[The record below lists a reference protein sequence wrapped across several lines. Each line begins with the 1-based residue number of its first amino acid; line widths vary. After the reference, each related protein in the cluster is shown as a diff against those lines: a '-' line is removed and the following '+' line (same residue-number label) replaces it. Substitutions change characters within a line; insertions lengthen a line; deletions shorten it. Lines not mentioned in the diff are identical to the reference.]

1 MNLKNY
7 FVTKE
12 QAESLKELG
21 FKDNC
26 LASYTENGELA
37 FRPSFHHTEINAPL
51 IAQAIDWLANELGN
65 TVVIVDGS
73 INPLSVDNGI
83 TALRKLRKRI
93 NVTVSLTFEVYQIN
107 KTYEDGHYLIITN
120 ESTYPESI
128 QILYGECTDYN
139 GAMYDDYAIRFI
151 SPSFE
156 VIHE

>member
-51 IAQAIDWLANELGN
+51 IAQAIDWLTSELGMS
-65 TVVIVDGS
+65 VVYI
-73 INPLSVDNGI
+73 DNAI
-83 TALRKLRKRI
+83 ESLKALRKK
-93 NVTVSLTFEVYQIN
+93 VTVTVTLTFEVYQKN
-107 KTYEDGHYLIITN
+107 KTYEDGEYLVVKEDEYLPISVAIV
-120 ESTYPESI
+120 
-128 QILYGECTDYN
+128 YGQMIDSN
-139 GAMYDDYAIRFI
+139 GSSYDDENVALI

-156 VIHE
+156 IIR